1 MFTAGSMQEMQEKI
15 QEIQEMSCTKL
26 CASNDTAHDYI
37 CQLVFYLSA

>member
-1 MFTAGSMQEMQEKI
+1 MQEEMQE
-15 QEIQEMSCTKL
+15 EIQEMSCTKL